1 MSKNQNRG
9 LKLRQTHYILGKDD
23 PNYLSEY
30 NNEYIPKKASLLDN
44 NQLGRYLR
52 NSNFVLGNT
61 PLNYETSQEAQS
73 ASIPKKIKFKFDDE
87 NKENKIKL
95 QRTNFILGNEK
106 NDFVTKYNSEYF
118 NKLPFIKDK
127 NNRKELELISNKL
140 KETHVAPLTDRIN
153 YESETQSKY
162 KKPIISDKNKM
173 TINTAELQKSH
184 LSLGSQDIPWIST
197 NRYFLTPKANVD
209 FNNRYNNDSAIKLRQ
224 SNIVFSQ
231 EKDNNN
237 FITENMESF
246 CPIPSNFEQN
256 KMDTELKNNL
266 RREHFNFGNEDNPN
280 NRISLNQINFRDPK
294 LHKNFRPINYKNN
307 IDINKFR
314 RSNWSISNGDERN
327 FFQSS
332 YGLAMTP
339 KKPEIKEKKEVN
351 TFKSSVIIGGGE
363 NQKDTYMSEYRKNYL
378 DGKLGINLKSLSQDK
393 KLLDTINNI
402 RKSHFNFGESK
413 IDYLSTNNN
422 DYKYDPVL
430 AKEGRGKLNDILKN
444 NLRSSHYELGMGNE
458 REKYTSNRR
467 DYISYPNFR
476 PEKKIEKNLE
486 SSVFHRN
493 TNEFKGESIYMSDYT
508 EKPIPNPDDNL
519 PDFL

>member
-1 MSKNQNRG
+1 MSQSQNRG

-23 PNYLSEY
+23 PNYISEY
-30 NNEYIPKKASLLDN
+30 TEEYIPKKSTVLDN
-44 NQLGRYLR
+44 HQRGLYLR

-61 PLNYETSQEAQS
+61 PLNYETSLDAQN

-106 NDFVTKYNSEYF
+106 NDYVTKYNSEYF

-127 NNRKELELISNKL
+127 NNKKELELISNKL

-162 KKPIISDKNKM
+162 KKPIIKDSNKIK
-173 TINTAELQKSH
+173 INTAALQESH
-184 LSLGSQDIPWIST
+184 LSLGSQDIPWFST
-197 NRYFLTPKANVD
+197 NRYFLTPKANTD
-209 FNNRYNNDSAIKLRQ
+209 LNNRYNNNSLKLRE

-231 EKDNNN
+231 EKGKNN
-237 FITENMESF
+237 FVTENMESY
-246 CPIPSNFEQN
+246 CPIPTNYEQN
-256 KMDTELKNNL
+256 KIDTELKNNL
-266 RREHFNFGNEDNPN
+266 RKEHFNFGNEDNPN
-280 NRISLNQINFRDPK
+280 NRISSNQINFQDPK
-294 LHKNFRPINYKNN
+294 FYKNFRPMNFKNK
-307 IDINKFR
+307 IDTNKYR
-314 RSNWSISNGDERN
+314 RSNWTISNGDERN

-332 YGLAMTP
+332 YSLAMTP

-351 TFKSSVIIGGGE
+351 TFKSSVIIGGGDG
-363 NQKDTYMSEYRKNYL
+363 QKDSYMSEYRKNYF
-378 DGKLGINLKSLSQDK
+378 DGKLGMNLKSLSQDK

-413 IDYLSTNNN
+413 IDYFTTNSNA
-422 DYKYDPVL
+422 YKYDPVL
-430 AKEGRGKLNDILKN
+430 AKEGRGKLNDVLKN

-476 PEKKIEKNLE
+476 PEKKIEKNLQD
-486 SSVFHRN
+486 SVFHRN
-493 TNEFKGESIYMSDYT
+493 TNVFKGESIYMSDFT

>member
-61 PLNYETSQEAQS
+61 PLNYETSQDAQS

-127 NNRKELELISNKL
+127 NNRK
-140 KETHVAPLTDRIN
+140 
-153 YESETQSKY
+153 
-162 KKPIISDKNKM
+162 
-173 TINTAELQKSH
+173 NTAELQKSH
-184 LSLGSQDIPWIST
+184 LSLGSQDIPWLST